1 MRLIVC
7 TPLGEILN
15 KEIRKVSLEF
25 LNGYHTFLP
34 QHVDFASVLKPSI
47 ATYTDENGAQK
58 YIACHTGIAVKK
70 GKNMTISV
78 RQAVLS
84 DTLEDLKNTILQE
97 FKKTDEQRKE
107 LNTAMARLEIGLLRG
122 FKNLKG
128 GDFDGGI

>member
-1 MRLIVC
+1 MKLIVC
-7 TPLGEILN
+7 TPLGEVLN
-15 KEIRKVSLEF
+15 KEVQKISLEF

-34 QHVDFASVLKPSI
+34 KHIDFASVIKPSI
-47 ATYTDENGAQK
+47 ATYTDETGVQK
-58 YIACHTGIAVKK
+58 YIACHTGVAVKK
-70 GKNMTISV
+70 GKSITLSV

-84 DTLEDLKNTILQE
+84 DTLDELKNTILRE